1 MLRVVLVAGEPL
13 FRLGFRSVLEGSGDL
28 SLVADAADA
37 RSGFRLIDVEHPD
50 VVVIDVAL
58 AGMNGIAATREV
70 KRRMPGARV
79 VLLAAWPCERD
90 ALDGLTAGA
99 GAFVLKT
106 EPPEALLY
114 AIRAVA
120 HGHTYVTPQLRG
132 QLFQSADGGRRGGA
146 AGGDR
151 TDVLR
156 ALSPR
161 EREVLDLVVKGLLN
175 REIARELCVSIKTI
189 DTHRTRINRKL
200 GCTNAADVIRFAAE
214 NGLLRSSVSVAAA
227 AAAARTPERTIVLFV
242 DDDPEL
248 RGQLLGDVMAHG
260 YHEAHATAVKLALA
274 DLGQQQ
280 RPSCYVIDGGEP
292 LPTAELYHQLVG
304 EGGHGTNPIILAFAG
319 SPPVKPAVRLAASL
333 PHAESC
339 EEFVAALDRAV
350 ARTRAPNGNAEPAH
364 A

>member
-13 FRLGFRSVLEGSGDL
+13 FRLGFRSMLDASGDL

-37 RSGFRLIDVEHPD
+37 RSGFRCIDAEHPD
-50 VVVIDVAL
+50 VVIIDVAL

-70 KRRMPGARV
+70 KRRMPTAKV
-79 VLLAAWPCERD
+79 VLLAGWPCERD

-120 HGHTYVTPQLRG
+120 HGHTYITPQLRG
-132 QLFQSADGGRRGGA
+132 QLFQVTEGARRGGS
-146 AGGDR
+146 GDC

-214 NGLLRSSVSVAAA
+214 NGLLRSSTASTAS
-227 AAAARTPERTIVLFV
+227 RSPPERTIVLFV

-248 RGQLLGDVMAHG
+248 RGQLLGDVVAHG
-260 YHEAHATAVKLALA
+260 YHQMHAAAVNTAMAEM
-274 DLGQQQ
+274 GEQQ

-292 LPTAELYHQLVG
+292 LATAELYHQLVG
-304 EGGHGTNPIILAFAG
+304 EATRGTAPVILAFAESAPG
-319 SPPVKPAVRLAASL
+319 KPAVRLAASL

-339 EEFVAALDRAV
+339 EQFVAALDRAV
-350 ARTRAPNGNAEPAH
+350 ARRRSPGVEAEAAH
-364 A
+364 QA